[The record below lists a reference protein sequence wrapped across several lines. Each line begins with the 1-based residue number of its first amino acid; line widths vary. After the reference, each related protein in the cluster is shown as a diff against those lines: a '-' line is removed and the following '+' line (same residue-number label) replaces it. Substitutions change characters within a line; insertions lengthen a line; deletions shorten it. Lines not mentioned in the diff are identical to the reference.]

1 MSNGERDGFATIF
14 DHPHPYSRLGENG
27 SWGRMRAFNRLLP
40 ALSTATCDPENHAS
54 KRLRG
59 QGFLC
64 QARRIDTA
72 HVEIPYYSQLRNAIS
87 FASTNFPQVFHINY
101 TKNF

>member
-1 MSNGERDGFATIF
+1 MDSASFVQLSAPVTVLRT
-14 DHPHPYSRLGENG
+14 PT
-27 SWGRMRAFNRLLP
+27 
-40 ALSTATCDPENHAS
+40 STATCEPENHAS

-64 QARRIDTA
+64 QARRIDTE

-87 FASTNFPQVFHINY
+87 FASTDFPQVFHIND